1 MIPKGIENTDTIIE
15 ACKLTIAGLPEADKE
30 NKEILQSAVDILGD
44 MKSKFFLKTNLAI
57 PPTNACK
64 KDAVEL
70 QTVVEGGDLSRFP
83 ELMNR
88 FRSNMEKLLK
98 HAKMDGVIIT

>member
-1 MIPKGIENTDTIIE
+1 MIPKGIENSDAIIE
-15 ACKLTIAGLPEADKE
+15 ACKLSIAGLSDADKE

-70 QTVVEGGDLSRFP
+70 QSVVENGDLSRFP
-83 ELMNR
+83 ELMTR